1 MSVLE
6 DMGDALAREVIAAME
21 ELGDDRF
28 YDKVSKV
35 LLDASPTMQEA
46 FLTAYRV
53 RVAGKSAST
62 ESLRLIKAS
71 DGSTL
76 KTITSTGTTSLRKSV
91 FTGWEEV

>member
-6 DMGDALAREVIAAME
+6 DMGDQLARDVIAAME

-28 YDKVSKV
+28 FDKVSKV

-53 RVAGKSAST
+53 RVAEKRGRAYI
-62 ESLRLIKAS
+62 EAALKAKREGREGPRVVM
-71 DGSTL
+71 DQG
-76 KTITSTGTTSLRKSV
+76 G
-91 FTGWEEV
+91 GH

>member
-21 ELGDDRF
+21 ELGDERF
-28 YDKVSKV
+28 FDKVSKV

-53 RVAGKSAST
+53 RVAEKRGRAFIEAS
-62 ESLRLIKAS
+62 LKAKREG
-71 DGSTL
+71 GSGPRVL
-76 KTITSTGTTSLRKSV
+76 LDQG
-91 FTGWEEV
+91 GGH

>member
-6 DMGDALAREVIAAME
+6 DMGDALARDVLAAME

-28 YDKVSKV
+28 FDKVSKV

-53 RVAGKSAST
+53 RVAERRARAFMDAALKAKREGRDGPKIHM
-62 ESLRLIKAS
+62 ESS
-71 DGSTL
+71 GH
-76 KTITSTGTTSLRKSV
+76 
-91 FTGWEEV
+91 

>member
-6 DMGDALAREVIAAME
+6 DMGDQLARDVIAAME

-28 YDKVSKV
+28 FDKVSKV

-53 RVAGKSAST
+53 RVAEKRGRAFI
-62 ESLRLIKAS
+62 EAALKAKREGREGPRVVM
-71 DGSTL
+71 DQG
-76 KTITSTGTTSLRKSV
+76 G
-91 FTGWEEV
+91 GH